1 MRISAVFALFLLL
14 TVAASSQS
22 PMPPDLA
29 AAQDTSSADSLL
41 LRVRGT
47 LTLFPPAERATL
59 LIHLAGAQTGGGNS
73 GTEHSNQEQWVED
86 IFQLTRQM
94 RPGVERMD
102 DEATALIALSRTD
115 SALALDLLPRI
126 ELPSSPGNAYEFREK
141 AASQVFRKFIDDHPR
156 DIDRVTA
163 TARQMGE
170 LGIYPFRAAAA
181 VIRHI
186 GKRDP
191 EHAAEMA
198 ADAADFYHRAPRMQ
212 FFNFEYAGLMADL
225 AKSAPHSIS
234 RDDLQFLVANALNAH
249 MQPED
254 LGNSVSVRTFNEAF
268 LAGLL
273 PAVHAVDP
281 RWEARLKEEHPALE
295 SRKFRKNAKLIEA
308 SWAGAT
314 DPEEELSDRTT
325 PHSALDEIR
334 HLSPA
339 DVHQALRIRDEIHDP
354 AWRAV
359 AGADIAVLINRT
371 DPEFAH
377 KLLADAERQLK
388 HTRDPQNKLR
398 ISAALGRA
406 YLQLGRRDA
415 FATIISRM
423 FRLADE
429 TFSLFSR
436 ESPKCSWAALP
447 GARELIPLTREAAGF
462 DPQMM
467 LQKIDGV
474 QTPLLQT
481 HLLISMV
488 EGLQDAQ
495 GRGVGRE

>member
-1 MRISAVFALFLLL
+1 MRFSALFALFLLP
-14 TVAASSQS
+14 TVAALSQS
-22 PMPPDLA
+22 PMPPEQAVAPDA
-29 AAQDTSSADSLL
+29 SSSADSLL
-41 LRVRGT
+41 VRVRGT

-59 LIHLAGAQTGGGNS
+59 LIHLAGAQGGGNS
-73 GTEHSNQEQWVED
+73 GAQPSDPKQWIED
-86 IFQLTRQM
+86 IFQLTGQM
-94 RPGVERMD
+94 RPGIERID
-102 DEATALIALSRTD
+102 DEATALIALSRAD
-115 SALALDLLPRI
+115 SALALELLPRI
-126 ELPSSPGNAYEFREK
+126 ELASSPGNAYEFREK

-163 TARQMGE
+163 TARRMGE

-181 VIRHI
+181 VIRQI
-186 GKRDP
+186 GKHDP
-191 EHAAEMA
+191 EHASEMA
-198 ADAADFYHRAPRMQ
+198 GDAGDFYRRAPRLQ
-212 FFNFEYAGLMADL
+212 FFNFEFAGLIADL
-225 AKSAPHSIS
+225 AKSSPHSIS
-234 RDDLQFLVANALNAH
+234 RDDLQFLVANVMNSH

-254 LGNSVSVRTFNEAF
+254 LGNAVSVRTFNDAF

-273 PAVHAVDP
+273 PAIHAVDP
-281 RWEARLKEEHPALE
+281 RWEARLREEHPALD
-295 SRKFRKNAKLIEA
+295 SRKFRKNAKQIEA
-308 SWAGAT
+308 AWAGAA

-325 PHSALDEIR
+325 PHSALNEIR
-334 HLSPA
+334 ELLPG
-339 DVHQALRIRDEIHDP
+339 DVHQALRIRDEIRDP

-359 AGADIAVLINRT
+359 AGADIAALINHN

-377 KLLADAERQLK
+377 KLLSDAERQLK
-388 HTRDPQNKLR
+388 HTSDPQNKLR

-415 FATIISRM
+415 FATVISRM

-447 GARELIPLTREAAGF
+447 GARELVPLTREAAGF

-467 LQKIDGV
+467 LRKIDGV
-474 QTPLLQT
+474 QAPLLQT

-495 GRGVGRE
+495 GRGVDRK